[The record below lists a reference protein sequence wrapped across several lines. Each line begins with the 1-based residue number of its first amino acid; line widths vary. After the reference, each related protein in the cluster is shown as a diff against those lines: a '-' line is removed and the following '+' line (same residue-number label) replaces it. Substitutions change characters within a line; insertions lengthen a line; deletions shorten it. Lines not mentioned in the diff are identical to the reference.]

1 VVASLAIYYFQQI
14 KERLKNMLSAENVSM
29 DEIKQVQQA
38 IEQSFPDAE
47 LAEQEIEQQYKSELQ
62 SLNID

>member
-1 VVASLAIYYFQQI
+1 
-14 KERLKNMLSAENVSM
+14 MLSAENVSM